1 MIKKSSPGHAAR
13 LNQEESIARQ
23 GDRSRFAAG
32 SKAPG
37 GPDRSVVAVR
47 RFGYNLRTMN
57 ALIQDETQRMLRLL
71 ESSIRQSSLSMRELE
86 RRLGLSQ
93 GYLQGLFKGR
103 IQLKVSHV
111 YAIARALGIEPLL
124 LFLQVSPPEDP
135 EWFLQ
140 QLRSGKGVSLSF
152 LTTEHGL
159 PNRKEI
165 EEIVRTTI
173 RTELERMNG
182 RAPVG

>member
-1 MIKKSSPGHAAR
+1 
-13 LNQEESIARQ
+13 
-23 GDRSRFAAG
+23 
-32 SKAPG
+32 
-37 GPDRSVVAVR
+37 
-47 RFGYNLRTMN
+47 MN

-71 ESSIRQSSLSMRELE
+71 ESSIRQSNMSVRELE

-93 GYLQGLFKGR
+93 GYLPSLFKGR
-103 IQLKVSHV
+103 IQLKVAHV

-124 LFLQVSPPEDP
+124 LFLQVSPPQDP
-135 EWFLQ
+135 EWLLQ
-140 QLRSGKGVSLSF
+140 QLRPGKDVYLSF
-152 LTTEHGL
+152 LMTEQSL

-182 RAPVG
+182 RAPII